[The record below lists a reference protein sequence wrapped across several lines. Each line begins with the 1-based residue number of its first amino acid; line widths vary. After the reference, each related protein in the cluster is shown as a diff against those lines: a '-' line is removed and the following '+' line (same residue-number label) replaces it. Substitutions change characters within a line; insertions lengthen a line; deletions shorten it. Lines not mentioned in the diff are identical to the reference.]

1 MRTTALPAAGPVRPR
16 TLMVGSLFGSSAV
29 VVGFLALVSIYVQQR
44 QQVRSAGEEWFPSGS
59 IEMGPAGM
67 MMVTLLLASITAQW
81 AVQAARADD
90 RPHGWMALGTTLLF
104 GTAVIV
110 QFSFVFQ
117 STGFEI
123 DAGVAQLL
131 FYAVTGS
138 FVVILVAAMA
148 FIAVTVLRSLIG
160 PLDSDRGHA
169 VQAAALFWHATVFCY
184 FLVWYVVFITK

>member
-1 MRTTALPAAGPVRPR
+1 MKTASLPAAAPVRLR
-16 TLMVGSLFGSSAV
+16 TLMVGTLFATAATFI
-29 VVGFLALVSIYVQQR
+29 GFLALVSLYVQQR
-44 QQVRSAGEEWFPSGS
+44 QQARSGGGEWFPSGS

-67 MMVTLLLASITAQW
+67 MMATLLMSSVTVQW

-110 QFSFVFQ
+110 QFSFVYQ

-123 DAGVAQLL
+123 DAGIAQLL

-138 FVVILVAAMA
+138 FIVILVAAMA
-148 FIAVTVLRSLIG
+148 FIAVTALRSLIG
-160 PLDSDRGHA
+160 PLDTDRGHA
-169 VQAAALFWHATVFCY
+169 VQAAALFWHSVVFCY